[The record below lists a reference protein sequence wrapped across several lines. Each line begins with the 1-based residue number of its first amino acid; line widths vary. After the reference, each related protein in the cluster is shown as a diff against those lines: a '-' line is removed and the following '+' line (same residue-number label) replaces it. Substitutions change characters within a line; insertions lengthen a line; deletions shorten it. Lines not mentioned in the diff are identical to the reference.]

1 MAEYGDRIFKILHQF
16 NKRAHIPDLHS
27 FTAKIE
33 NGVVFVECRGYEV
46 MVESRTYSETGE
58 EKVSTWCGTTVA
70 AANRLEILQLDID
83 TISY

>member
-33 NGVVFVECRGYEV
+33 NGNVFVECRGYEV
-46 MVESRTYSETGE
+46 MMESRTYDEKGD

-70 AANRLEILQLDID
+70 AANRLEMLKMNIK

>member
-1 MAEYGDRIFKILHQF
+1 
-16 NKRAHIPDLHS
+16 
-27 FTAKIE
+27 
-33 NGVVFVECRGYEV
+33 

-70 AANRLEILQLDID
+70 AANRLEMLKLDID

>member
-1 MAEYGDRIFKILHQF
+1 MEEYGDRIFKILHAF
-16 NKRAHIPDLHS
+16 NRKAHIADLHS
-27 FTAKIE
+27 FTANIE

-46 MVESRTYSETGE
+46 MVESRTYDKSGK

-70 AANRLEILQLDID
+70 AANRLEMLKLNID